1 MIKYSAIIP
10 TKNGGKY
17 LTHTVKSVL
26 TNKYKDCEI
35 LISFNK
41 SSDNSLKVIRKI
53 DDKRI
58 RIFSTPSNFSMS
70 KHYEWILNKAKGK
83 WIFILGDDDAI
94 SKNFFS
100 TIDDYLEK
108 CSDKNIEAISVNR
121 ANYYWNGVQNI
132 YGPAA
137 IRYMQ
142 SNKYKI
148 INSKINLFKVLLGIM
163 PYSKLPGLYVS
174 GLVNRNLIEKI
185 KKLKKNNKFFN
196 EPNPDVYSALIVSSY
211 IKKYL
216 RIEKPLFWVGTSTKS
231 VAYKLIM
238 KKKKNFDIKYN
249 DFLKASEKDG
259 FYLSKKISRYFWHS
273 RLPSAFL
280 FSSFFNIPK
289 NKKKNYFFDLLSLG
303 MIGSDILD
311 KKNLKNYEEKKF
323 IKKKFNEK
331 IKKSNYPFFIIS
343 ILSLII
349 FFLKKKISFFEK
361 NCFRISNYFDF
372 FLKKK
377 KYIYSTNRKRYKNI
391 HIASKLY

>member
-148 INSKINLFKVLLGIM
+148 INSKIN
-163 PYSKLPGLYVS
+163 
-174 GLVNRNLIEKI
+174 
-185 KKLKKNNKFFN
+185 
-196 EPNPDVYSALIVSSY
+196 
-211 IKKYL
+211 
-216 RIEKPLFWVGTSTKS
+216 
-231 VAYKLIM
+231 
-238 KKKKNFDIKYN
+238 
-249 DFLKASEKDG
+249 
-259 FYLSKKISRYFWHS
+259 
-273 RLPSAFL
+273 
-280 FSSFFNIPK
+280 
-289 NKKKNYFFDLLSLG
+289 
-303 MIGSDILD
+303 
-311 KKNLKNYEEKKF
+311 
-323 IKKKFNEK
+323 
-331 IKKSNYPFFIIS
+331 
-343 ILSLII
+343 
-349 FFLKKKISFFEK
+349 
-361 NCFRISNYFDF
+361 
-372 FLKKK
+372 
-377 KYIYSTNRKRYKNI
+377 
-391 HIASKLY
+391 